1 VLKTLLVIEQNSF
14 EYSMPEHVAIIMDG
28 NGRWAQRH
36 GKSRLEGHRQGVENV
51 RRIVKA
57 SRNLGIQH
65 ITLYAFS
72 VENWKRPKSEV
83 SALMSLLN
91 IYLKKEL
98 EELLQNGVRLNVI
111 GRIEDLP
118 KNVQK
123 TLLDTI
129 EKTKENSQQILTLAL
144 NYGARTEILDAVAK
158 YTSLVAAGKED
169 SAELDWETFSS
180 CLYTHNLPDPDLI
193 IRTSGEHRL
202 SNFLLLQA
210 AYAEIYFTQL
220 CWPEFLPEHLLE
232 AIEDYNSRER
242 RYGQTGEQIKEVK
255 KSISPA

>member
-1 VLKTLLVIEQNSF
+1 
-14 EYSMPEHVAIIMDG
+14 MPEHVAIIMDG

>member
-1 VLKTLLVIEQNSF
+1 MLKTLLVIEQNSF

-72 VENWKRPKSEV
+72 VENWRRPKSEV

-129 EKTKENSQQILTLAL
+129 EKTKGNSQQILTLAL

>member
-1 VLKTLLVIEQNSF
+1 
-14 EYSMPEHVAIIMDG
+14 MPEHVAIIMDG

-129 EKTKENSQQILTLAL
+129 EKTKENSRQILTLAL